1 MKTFYLI
8 FVSLFIISCQEKT
21 FADDITLAYPK
32 NTKIEDLQDLAN
44 LFEFKQIAR
53 KSKATQK
60 ELDTILNESKNG
72 RWKSIKNKI
81 GL

>member
-1 MKTFYLI
+1 MSIEFTQKEII
-8 FVSLFIISCQEKT
+8 FKI
-21 FADDITLAYPK
+21 PK
-32 NTKIEDLQDLAN
+32 NTKIEDLQDLAD

-60 ELDTILNESKNG
+60 KLDEILKEGKGARWNTIKA
-72 RWKSIKNKI
+72 KI

>member
-1 MKTFYLI
+1 MTVEYTSKEIVFKI
-8 FVSLFIISCQEKT
+8 
-21 FADDITLAYPK
+21 PK

-60 ELDTILNESKNG
+60 ELDLILNESKKG
-72 RWKSIKNKI
+72 RWNRIRNKV

>member
-1 MKTFYLI
+1 MTVEYTNKEIVFKI
-8 FVSLFIISCQEKT
+8 
-21 FADDITLAYPK
+21 PK
-32 NTKIEDLQDLAN
+32 STKIEDLQDLAN

-60 ELDTILNESKNG
+60 DLDLMLSEGKNG
-72 RWKSIKNKI
+72 RWNRIKKKV

>member
-1 MKTFYLI
+1 MTVEYTNKEII
-8 FVSLFIISCQEKT
+8 FKV
-21 FADDITLAYPK
+21 PK

>member
-1 MKTFYLI
+1 MTVEYTNKEII
-8 FVSLFIISCQEKT
+8 FKI
-21 FADDITLAYPK
+21 PK
-32 NTKIEDLQDLAN
+32 NTKIEDLQDLAD

-60 ELDTILNESKNG
+60 QLDDLLLNSKKG
-72 RWKSIKNKI
+72 RWNNIKHKI

>member
-1 MKTFYLI
+1 MTIEHTSKEII
-8 FVSLFIISCQEKT
+8 FKV
-21 FADDITLAYPK
+21 PK

-44 LFEFKQIAR
+44 LFEFKQLAR

-60 ELDTILNESKNG
+60 QLDTLLSESKKG
-72 RWKSIKNKI
+72 RWESIRSKI

>member
-1 MKTFYLI
+1 MSIEFNKNEII
-8 FVSLFIISCQEKT
+8 FKV
-21 FADDITLAYPK
+21 PK
-32 NTKIEDLQDLAN
+32 NTKIEDLQDLAD

-60 ELDTILNESKNG
+60 KLDELLKKGKGARWNTIKA
-72 RWKSIKNKI
+72 KI